1 MTACSLLL
9 RRLLDAMGSMLL
21 FLVYT
26 VQAQSMAWHAMCSA
40 PAKHTECVWLWCK
53 CKKTVLI
60 SLPAWLGK
68 TWRLVPSPVR
78 AVLTSLLTSL
88 RRLHGRCLVMC
99 SSLVRRTCQ
108 QTVIYLPAWFGKTL
122 GLLPAKVPAVLKS
135 LLSCLRRLQRRRLW
149 TCWRFVR
156 QTCQQTGIN
165 PPAWFG
171 KTLRL
176 LPAPVRAVLKSLL
189 WSLRRLQRLQ
199 SRLIKVAGHWQQHRA
214 SLNQPRN
221 HTFSSRTN
229 TTAAELYYLRH
240 MRSCAAAATGNKD
253 GNPSPR
259 TALQIS
265 AASFIGRLLQSI
277 MRHCYFTVFLL
288 LHSLLQSIGQMV
300 RYYAKIAM
308 KPIIVSFA
316 ILWLSLRPPSPPQ
329 NKKEKQ
335 TP

>member
-1 MTACSLLL
+1 MRALHISLRLCDGITHPTQHPHPNPNQTSQPHSTYPPQPHPNLQKYYAFVPVSSFGLSIPFRTFHDALL
-9 RRLLDAMGSMLL
+9 AATCDGSMLMSQTTMYAMLQAEGIAITSAFLLL
-21 FLVYT
+21 FLVY
-26 VQAQSMAWHAMCSA
+26 VVA
-40 PAKHTECVWLWCK
+40 L
-53 CKKTVLI
+53 
-60 SLPAWLGK
+60 
-68 TWRLVPSPVR
+68 
-78 AVLTSLLTSL
+78 
-88 RRLHGRCLVMC
+88 
-99 SSLVRRTCQ
+99 
-108 QTVIYLPAWFGKTL
+108 
-122 GLLPAKVPAVLKS
+122 
-135 LLSCLRRLQRRRLW
+135 
-149 TCWRFVR
+149 
-156 QTCQQTGIN
+156 
-165 PPAWFG
+165 
-171 KTLRL
+171 
-176 LPAPVRAVLKSLL
+176 
-189 WSLRRLQRLQ
+189 LQ
-199 SRLIKVAGHWQQHRA
+199 SRLIKAAGHWQQHRA

-240 MRSCAAAATGNKD
+240 MRSCAAAATGNKG